1 MERPVSLSFR
11 RSQSHLLRC
20 DRFLFLI
27 GQERIF
33 SALFFIYRV
42 RTVKCEWEATTEIM
56 ARTNTSDFQHIA
68 NQKPLVGLW
77 GLLRGFRLGYG
88 VAVSSLA
95 ISVAARTGTFFLIG
109 YLVDN
114 ILQQTAMLQVLPLV
128 AAGFVALA
136 LTEGTFSFLSGRF
149 AARTAEGIARKIRN
163 YLYDHIQRM
172 TFAFHDKM
180 PTGDLIQRATSDVEA
195 VRRFYQEQAIG
206 VGRITLLFLVNFI
219 ALLNLNARLAL
230 ASVVVVPVI
239 VIMSTFFF
247 RRVSKAYEHY
257 QEQDAVVSTTLQ
269 ENLTGV
275 RVVKAFARQQYE
287 MDKFEKDNYEKF
299 VRGKKLLIMHSLFWP
314 TADILCATQMIAG
327 FAIGALMTMNNQLTL
342 GEYVTYM
349 GLVILLIW
357 PMRELGRQIVQAST
371 GMVSFGR
378 LAEII
383 RTDREPIEHGTFTPP
398 ANYRLRGDIEFENVG
413 FEYEQEQRVLHE
425 ISFHAEPGQVIA
437 LMGPTGSGKTSLVN
451 LIPRFYEYEQG
462 SIRLDGVELKEYP
475 RDYLRRN
482 IGIVEQEPF
491 LFSRTIRENITYGVG
506 REVSDD
512 EVFAAAKAAAI
523 HQGILT
529 FPDGYNTLV
538 GEKGVMLSGG
548 QMQRVTIARTI
559 LKNPRILILDDS
571 TSSVDTETEEEIRN
585 ALEELM
591 NDRTTFI
598 IAHRIQSVMNADQI
612 LVMEHGHI
620 TQRGTHRELV
630 NQDGLYRKI
639 YELQAKIE
647 TEVEREVEES
657 THEHA
662 PKGDAQ
668 AMHERAAVLN

>member
-1 MERPVSLSFR
+1 
-11 RSQSHLLRC
+11 
-20 DRFLFLI
+20 
-27 GQERIF
+27 
-33 SALFFIYRV
+33 
-42 RTVKCEWEATTEIM
+42 M
-56 ARTNTSDFQHIA
+56 AKTNSSEFQHIVS
-68 NQKPLVGLW
+68 QKPLAGLW
-77 GLLRGFRLGYG
+77 GLLRGFRSRYA
-88 VAVSSLA
+88 VAIGSLT

-109 YLVDN
+109 YLVN
-114 ILQQTAMLQVLPLV
+114 QILNRADLGKILPLI
-128 AAGFVALA
+128 ALGFVALA

-149 AARTAEGIARKIRN
+149 ASRTAEGIAQKVRN

-195 VRRFYQEQAIG
+195 VRRFYAEQALG
-206 VGRITLLFLVNFI
+206 VGRISLLFLVNFV

-230 ASVVVVPVI
+230 ASVVVVPFV
-239 VIMSTFFF
+239 VIMSVFFF
-247 RRVSKAYEHY
+247 RRVSKAYQFY

-275 RVVKAFARQQYE
+275 CVVKAFARQAYE
-287 MDKFEKDNYEKF
+287 MDKFEKDNFEKF
-299 VRGKKLLIMHSLFWP
+299 KRGKRLLIMHSLFWP
-314 TADILCATQMIAG
+314 SADILCAAQMIAG
-327 FAIGALMTMNNQLTL
+327 FAIGALMVMNKQLLL
-342 GEYVTYM
+342 GDYVTYM

-383 RTDREPIEHGTFTPP
+383 RTAREPIEEGTFTPP
-398 ANYRLRGDIEFENVG
+398 TNYRLHGDIEFENVG
-413 FEYEQEQRVLHE
+413 FEYETEQRVLHE
-425 ISFHAEPGQVIA
+425 ISLHAEPGQVIA
-437 LMGPTGSGKTSLVN
+437 LMGSTGSGKTSLVN
-451 LIPRFYEYEQG
+451 LIPRFYEYEIG

-506 REVSDD
+506 REVSDE
-512 EVFAAAKAAAI
+512 EVFAAARAAAI
-523 HQGILT
+523 HDVILS
-529 FPDGYNTLV
+529 FPEGYSTLV
-538 GEKGVMLSGG
+538 GEKGITLSGG
-548 QMQRVTIARTI
+548 QKQRVTIARTI

-571 TSSVDTETEEEIRN
+571 TSSVDTETEEAIRD

-591 NDRTTFI
+591 HDRTTFI

-612 LVMEHGHI
+612 LVMEHGRI
-620 TQRGTHRELV
+620 TERGTHRELV
-630 NQDGLYRKI
+630 KQEGLYKRI

-647 TEVEREVEES
+647 SEVEREVEES
-657 THEHA
+657 THELA
-662 PKGDAQ
+662 SKGDAHTVHEH
-668 AMHERAAVLN
+668 AMALS